1 MQPALSSHRNSLDAL
16 RLGAAMLVLYSH
28 QHAILGLPE
37 PSFLGWNTWGGAGV
51 SIFFV
56 LSGYLVWT
64 SWLRDPRVVPFLARR
79 SLRIF
84 PALWVVVLLSALVV
98 GPWASVLSTQ
108 RYFNHPQ
115 TWQYLDNMVLSVVY
129 GLPGVFPANA
139 LPGIVN
145 GSLWSLPVEFIC
157 YLVLAAAGWSLV
169 CTRVPV
175 RAALAGLWWLAVAVA
190 SWGTYIWGPAYL
202 MHCEMVAFFAAGV
215 LYGQMRHAPFD
226 RLQWV
231 LVVLGLAAFAGLGGR
246 GPERLGMLLMAL
258 TLVHGAT
265 AWTGGAGL
273 GARLGDLSYG
283 VYIYA
288 FPVQQAL
295 AHWGQGQNVS
305 FASMLGLASGLTL
318 LLAYLSWHGIEKRAL
333 AFKPRSGVT

>member
-1 MQPALSSHRNSLDAL
+1 MPSALSPHRNSLDAL

-28 QHAILGLPE
+28 QHAVMGLPE
-37 PSFLGWNTWGGAGV
+37 PSFFGWNTWGGAGV

-64 SWLRDPRVVPFLARR
+64 SWLRDPRVIPFLVRR

-84 PALWVVVLLSALVV
+84 PALWVVILLSVLVL
-98 GPWASVLSTQ
+98 GPWASVLDTQ
-108 RYFNHPQ
+108 RYFGHPQ
-115 TWQYLDNMVLSVVY
+115 TWRYLVNMVLLVVY
-129 GLPGVFPANA
+129 GLPGVFPTNA
-139 LPGIVN
+139 MPGIVN

-157 YLVLAAAGWSLV
+157 YLVLAAAGWCLV
-169 CTRVPV
+169 RTRASTGLVLV
-175 RAALAGLWWLAVAVA
+175 GLWWLAVAVA
-190 SWGTYIWGPAYL
+190 SLGTRIWGPAYL
-202 MHCEMVAFFAAGV
+202 MHGEMVVFFAAGV

-231 LVVLGLAAFAGLGGR
+231 LVVVGLAAFVGLGGR
-246 GPERLGMLLMAL
+246 GPERVGMLLLAL
-258 TLVHGAT
+258 ALVHGA
-265 AWTGGAGL
+265 AVWAGGSGL

-295 AHWGQGQNVS
+295 AHWGQGKNQT
-305 FASMLGLASGLTL
+305 FAGMLGLSSVLTL
-318 LLAYLSWHGIEKRAL
+318 LMAFLSWHGIEKRAL